1 MRYYNDQRF
10 AHLPTSE
17 GSIRMSQK
25 YGKLYV
31 VATPIGNLADIS
43 FRAIETLKQV
53 DLIAA
58 EDTRHVKM
66 LLQHYGIA
74 NKLVSLHQHNE
85 DRAAEGLLEKLLAGQ
100 SIALVSDAGTP
111 LLSDPGMPLVKR
123 VKEAGLDVVPIP
135 GACALIAALSV
146 AGLPVTQFCFE
157 GFSPRT
163 SSARKA
169 FFVEKAM
176 SPVTWIFYESS
187 HRILASLQ
195 DMAEILPADR
205 EIVIAREITK
215 LHETIVK
222 TSLGRALELVAHDEN
237 MRKGEFVVMVSG
249 AVIDKNEQAITPE
262 QEKILGILLKE
273 CSIKTAVAMAVEI
286 TGVRKKLLYQTALA
300 MAKT

>member
-1 MRYYNDQRF
+1 MS
-10 AHLPTSE
+10 SE
-17 GSIRMSQK
+17 

-43 FRAIETLKQV
+43 FRAVDTLKQV

-66 LLQHYGIA
+66 LLQHYGIT

-85 DRAAEGLLEKLLAGQ
+85 DRASEGLLEKLLAGQ

-135 GACALIAALSV
+135 GACALIAALSA
-146 AGLPVTQFCFE
+146 AGLPVTQFSFA

-169 FFVEKAM
+169 FFAEQGM

-195 DMAEILPADR
+195 DMAEVLPLDR

-222 TSLGRALELVAHDEN
+222 TSLGHALERVEQDDN
-237 MRKGEFVVMVSG
+237 MRKGEFVVIVSG
-249 AVIDKNEQAITPE
+249 AVVDKTEQDITPE
-262 QEKILGILLKE
+262 QQEILGILLKE

-286 TGVRKKLLYQTALA
+286 TGARKKLLYQAALA
-300 MAKT
+300 MAKK

>member
-1 MRYYNDQRF
+1 
-10 AHLPTSE
+10 
-17 GSIRMSQK
+17 MSHEQ
-25 YGKLYV
+25 GKLYV

-66 LLQHYGIA
+66 LLQHYGIT
-74 NKLVSLHQHNE
+74 NKLIALHQHNE
-85 DRAAEGLLEKLLAGQ
+85 DRAAVGLLEKLQAGQ

-111 LLSDPGMPLVKR
+111 LLSDPGMPLVKL

-135 GACALIAALSV
+135 GACALIAALSA
-146 AGLPVTQFCFE
+146 AGLPVTQFAFE

-169 FFVEKAM
+169 FFAEKAL
-176 SPVTWIFYESS
+176 SPVTWVFYESS

-195 DMAEILPADR
+195 DMAEVLPLDC
-205 EIVIAREITK
+205 EMVIAREITK
-215 LHETIVK
+215 LHETIIK
-222 TSLGRALELVAHDEN
+222 TRLGEMLELVAQDEN
-237 MRKGEFVVMVSG
+237 MRKGEFVVIVSA
-249 AVIDKNEQAITPE
+249 AVIDKSEQLLTPE

-273 CSIKTAVAMAVEI
+273 CSIKTAVALAVEI
-286 TGVRKKLLYQTALA
+286 TGARKKRLYQAALA
-300 MAKT
+300 MAGDSH

>member
-1 MRYYNDQRF
+1 
-10 AHLPTSE
+10 
-17 GSIRMSQK
+17 MSSQC
-25 YGKLYV
+25 GKLYV
-31 VATPIGNLADIS
+31 VATPIGNLADMS
-43 FRAIETLKQV
+43 FRAVETLKQV

-66 LLQHYGIA
+66 LLQHYGIV

-85 DRAAEGLLEKLLAGQ
+85 DKASSVMLEKLQSGL
-100 SIALVSDAGTP
+100 SIALVCDAGTP

-135 GACALIAALSV
+135 GACALIAALSA
-146 AGLPVTQFCFE
+146 AGLPVTQFSFE
-157 GFSPRT
+157 GFAPRT

-169 FFVEKAM
+169 FFTEKAA
-176 SPVTWIFYESS
+176 SPITWIFYESS

-195 DMAEILPADR
+195 DMAAVLPPER

-222 TSLGRALELVAHDEN
+222 TSLARALDLVEHDEN

-249 AVIDKNEQAITPE
+249 AVVDKNEQDITPE
-262 QEKILGILLKE
+262 QQKILGILLKE

-286 TGVRKKLLYQTALA
+286 TGARKKVLYQAALA